1 VSSTHSHTVR
11 CARSFVILVAVA
23 LTAALTTS
31 AAPADAANP
40 GNTLGVYAG
49 SGSPDAVAAFEA
61 HLGRPVNQVHDYQ
74 PQDRWSTLDDIRWPL
89 ERWTPSRYSQRI
101 VYSLPML
108 PDSGGTLAQGASGE
122 FNEHFRTLA
131 LALVAGGSGS
141 ATLRLGWEF
150 NGTWFKW
157 SINAPNGAADYAAYW
172 RQIVT
177 TMRSVPGANFKF
189 DWCTTNVSSYVDGK
203 QLNAASAYPGDD
215 YVDYVGM
222 DIYDHSWSARRA
234 DPAVRWNDYITQ
246 KDGLKWHRDFA
257 AAHGKPMT
265 FPEWGIAHRR
275 DSNGGGDSPYFIER
289 MYEWIRTNPV
299 AYHNYFEFA
308 DPSIDSKL
316 FAGRSPRAAKRF
328 VELFG
333 AGSTGGPLDGPG
345 TTAPPAQ
352 RQATKLRITRARIV
366 RRSQRLELLASIS
379 RLASGRVRIAL
390 VAGGQ
395 RTRFAA
401 AIKHGRL
408 RISRRISRR
417 QARRQTGVVTITYA
431 GNARTAGKAVRLRVS
446 ARGGRLMTRRV
457 LGQR

>member
-1 VSSTHSHTVR
+1 MSSTHSPTASH
-11 CARSFVILVAVA
+11 ARWFVILVVVA
-23 LTAALTTS
+23 LSVVLTTS
-31 AAPADAANP
+31 AAPAHASNP
-40 GNTLGVYAG
+40 VTTLGVYAG

-61 HLGRPVNQVHDYQ
+61 RLGRRVSQVHDYQ
-74 PQDRWSTLDDIRWPL
+74 PQDQWSTLDDIHWPL
-89 ERWTPSRYSQRI
+89 ERWTPSRYSQHV

-108 PDSGGTLAQGASGE
+108 PDSGGTLAQGASGA

-131 LALVAGGSGS
+131 LALVANGSGS

-157 SINAPNGAADYAAYW
+157 SINTPNGAADYAAYW

-177 TMRSVPGANFKF
+177 TMRSVPGADFKF
-189 DWCTTNVSSYVDGK
+189 DWCPTNISSYVNGK
-203 QLNAASAYPGDD
+203 QLDAASAYPGDA
-215 YVDYVGM
+215 YVDYIGM
-222 DIYDHSWSARRA
+222 DVYAQSWSARRA
-234 DPAVRWNDYITQ
+234 DPAARWQEHMNE

-275 DSNGGGDSPYFIER
+275 DSNGGGDAPYYIER
-289 MYEWIRTNPV
+289 MYEWIRTNHV
-299 AYHNYFEFA
+299 AYHNYFEFS

-316 FAGRSPRAAKRF
+316 FAGNSPRASKRF
-328 VELFG
+328 IELFG
-333 AGSTGGPLDGPG
+333 ASSTGGPLDGAAA
-345 TTAPPAQ
+345 TAPTGRP
-352 RQATKLRITRARIV
+352 QAARLRVKRARIV

-379 RLASGRVRIAL
+379 RLATGRVRITL

-395 RTRFAA
+395 RTSFAA

-417 QARRQTGVVTITYA
+417 QARQQKGVVTITYA
-431 GNARTAGKAVRLRVS
+431 GNARTARQVVRLRMT
-446 ARGGRLMTRRV
+446 ARAAR
-457 LGQR
+457 

>member
-1 VSSTHSHTVR
+1 MSNTPSRTLR
-11 CARSFVILVAVA
+11 CARSRVIVLAVA

-31 AAPADAANP
+31 AAPAEAANP
-40 GNTLGVYAG
+40 AGTLGVYAG
-49 SGSPDAVAAFEA
+49 SGNPAAVAAFEA
-61 HLGRPVNQVHDYQ
+61 RLGRPVAQVHDFQ
-74 PQDRWSTLDDIRWPL
+74 PQDRWSTLDNITWPL
-89 ERWTPSRYSQRI
+89 QRWTPSRYAHRI
-101 VYSLPML
+101 VYSIPML
-108 PDSGGTLAQGASGE
+108 PVTGGTLAQGASGE
-122 FNEHFRTLA
+122 FNDHFRKLA

-157 SINAPNGAADYAAYW
+157 SIKAPGGAAHFAAYW

-189 DWCTTNVSSYVDGK
+189 DWCPTLGSSYVNGK
-203 QLNAASAYPGDD
+203 QLDAASAYPGDA

-222 DIYDHSWSARRA
+222 DIYDQSWSARRA
-234 DPAVRWNDYITQ
+234 DPAARWNEYISQ

-275 DSNGGGDSPYFIER
+275 DGHGGGDAPYFIER
-289 MYEWIRTNPV
+289 MYEWIRANPV

-316 FAGRSPRAAKRF
+316 FAGSSPRAAKRF

-333 AGSTGGPLDGPG
+333 ASSTGRPLDGAAPAP
-345 TTAPPAQ
+345 TSATAPAGRR
-352 RQATKLRITRARIV
+352 RQTTKLSIKRARIV
-366 RRSQRLELLASIS
+366 RRSQRLELLAAIS
-379 RLASGRVRIAL
+379 RLASGRVRIEL
-390 VAGGQ
+390 RAGGQ
-395 RTRFAA
+395 RTRFTT

-417 QARRQTGVVTITYA
+417 QARRQTGAVTLTYA
-431 GNARTAGKAVRLRVS
+431 GNARTARRVVRLRVA
-446 ARGGRLMTRRV
+446 ARAARR
-457 LGQR
+457 